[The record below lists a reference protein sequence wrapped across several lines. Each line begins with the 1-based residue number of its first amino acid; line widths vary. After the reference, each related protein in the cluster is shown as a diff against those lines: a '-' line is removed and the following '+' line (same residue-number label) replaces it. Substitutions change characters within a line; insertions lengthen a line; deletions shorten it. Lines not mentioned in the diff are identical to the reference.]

1 MPENEDF
8 YSHLKMEDVTDAD
21 YTYSKIVCK
30 YFELKNIGECHDLKT
45 SEICVLKYM
54 KFALLV
60 FLLNLD

>member
-1 MPENEDF
+1 
-8 YSHLKMEDVTDAD
+8 MEDVTDAD